1 MKALRPFAAVS
12 AAALAVLCASGIAVA
27 SSSNPKYSGWAIA
40 NHHGFA
46 SSTQPRTGS
55 IARVR
60 IRFDS
65 GVTVRLAASGKRRT
79 YASYDLVYGPA
90 GAQKE
95 LNGSFQIPKG
105 AAGRHLALI
114 TVPDATAQAT
124 GADRTLRATLT
135 TGTRPTLA
143 VTGFPAT
150 ATRIGISTGGTGKA
164 ATTMTAPCRHHEQAV
179 RGSMLITL
187 ADGGHRPGSVD
198 NSLTCGLPGVKQE
211 S

>member
-150 ATRIGISTGGTGKA
+150 ATTTRSSRTAHPAAPSTARPSRIS
-164 ATTMTAPCRHHEQAV
+164 RHHHVHPAV
-179 RGSMLITL
+179 DVPNTPPCGVPDSASAAQMMQSLPS
-187 ADGGHRPGSVD
+187 PG
-198 NSLTCGLPGVKQE
+198 
-211 S
+211 